1 MLYYICKQ
9 ETTKGGCIMDMIRL
23 MEITGMTMKELHQI
37 PKVAL
42 YNIIN
47 ALEDR
52 LYGTFMLR
60 KDREEV
66 EYQIMCYNE
75 LMLTAR

>member
-1 MLYYICKQ
+1 
-9 ETTKGGCIMDMIRL
+9 MDMIRL

-37 PKVAL
+37 PKTAL

>member
-1 MLYYICKQ
+1 
-9 ETTKGGCIMDMIRL
+9 MDMIRL

>member
-1 MLYYICKQ
+1 
-9 ETTKGGCIMDMIRL
+9 MDMVRL

-47 ALEDR
+47 ALENR

-75 LMLTAR
+75 LMLTAG

>member
-1 MLYYICKQ
+1 
-9 ETTKGGCIMDMIRL
+9 MDMIRL

-75 LMLTAR
+75 LMLTAG

>member
-1 MLYYICKQ
+1 
-9 ETTKGGCIMDMIRL
+9 MDMIRL

-47 ALEDR
+47 ALENR
-52 LYGTFMLR
+52 LYGTFMLP
-60 KDREEV
+60 KNREEV
-66 EYQIMCYNE
+66 EYQIMCYKE

>member
-1 MLYYICKQ
+1 
-9 ETTKGGCIMDMIRL
+9 MDMIRL
-23 MEITGMTMKELHQI
+23 IEITGMTMKELHQI